1 MMIMCHTE
9 TPKFQSNGA
18 TVLERYKRYNMPEG
32 NGGTQES
39 ANAIASTAYSLN
51 PDQEDINSDKSLNE
65 LSLILIILFRS
76 RKLRII
82 K

>member
-1 MMIMCHTE
+1 MAAD
-9 TPKFQSNGA
+9 PSNDDYVSYRDSKFQSNGA
-18 TVLERYKRYNMPEG
+18 TVLERYKRYNMPRG

-65 LSLILIILFRS
+65 LEFLF
-76 RKLRII
+76 
-82 K
+82 